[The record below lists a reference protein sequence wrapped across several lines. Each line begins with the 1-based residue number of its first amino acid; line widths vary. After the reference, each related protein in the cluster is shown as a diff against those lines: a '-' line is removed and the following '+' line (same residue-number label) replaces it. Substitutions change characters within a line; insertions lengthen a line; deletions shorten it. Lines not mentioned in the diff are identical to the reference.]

1 MAKTVKKRLD
11 GRKRTSA
18 EGKKII
24 LAGQTIASTTAENIR
39 EAFDGLLVNL
49 KREHPKYTHFS
60 FGSWH
65 VKTQRG
71 DTEDTALAN
80 ITERENERDLYE
92 KEASDQLESNFETIA
107 NWKPYI
113 EPEIEVSNSADYTHF
128 LNQEHQFVDTA
139 IIELKEDLKYQYAR
153 KYGKKS
159 KWWKPSEITFKQEYN
174 IPVEDA

>member
-49 KREHPKYTHFS
+49 KCEHPNNTHFS

-65 VKTQRG
+65 VNTQ
-71 DTEDTALAN
+71 
-80 ITERENERDLYE
+80 
-92 KEASDQLESNFETIA
+92 
-107 NWKPYI
+107 
-113 EPEIEVSNSADYTHF
+113 
-128 LNQEHQFVDTA
+128 
-139 IIELKEDLKYQYAR
+139 
-153 KYGKKS
+153 
-159 KWWKPSEITFKQEYN
+159 
-174 IPVEDA
+174 